1 MKVKTL
7 IMELLNNTSPEAE
20 VDIEFNKTLLPD
32 NEYVYCQLSPVNI
45 TGNQFSCTIHA
56 EVEE

>member
-20 VDIEFNKTLLPD
+20 VEIEFNKTLLPD
-32 NEYVYCQLSPVNI
+32 DEYVYCQLTPTDV
-45 TGNQFSCTIHA
+45 TGNSYTCTIHA
-56 EVEE
+56 TAEY

>member
-1 MKVKTL
+1 MSL
-7 IMELLNNTSPEAE
+7 IIRGVN
-20 VDIEFNKTLLPD
+20 LPGKCENCPCYD
-32 NEYVYCQLSPVNI
+32 YIDYVYCQLSPVNV

>member
-7 IMELLNNTSPEAE
+7 IMELLNNTNSEAE
-20 VDIEFNKTLLPD
+20 VEIEFNKQLLPD
-32 NEYVYCQLSPVNI
+32 DEYVYCQLSPVNI

-56 EVEE
+56 EVTE

>member
-1 MKVKTL
+1 MKVKNL

-32 NEYVYCQLSPVNI
+32 DEYAYCQLSPVNV

-56 EVEE
+56 EVTE

>member
-1 MKVKTL
+1 MKVKNL

-32 NEYVYCQLSPVNI
+32 DEYVYCQLTPTDV

>member
-20 VDIEFNKTLLPD
+20 IEIEFNKTLLPND
-32 NEYVYCQLSPVNI
+32 KYVYCQLSPVNV

-56 EVEE
+56 EVVE

>member
-20 VDIEFNKTLLPD
+20 VNIEFNKALLPD
-32 NEYVYCQLSPVNI
+32 DKYVYCQLSPVDV
-45 TGNQFSCTIHA
+45 TDNQFSCTIHA

>member
-20 VDIEFNKTLLPD
+20 VEIEFNKQLLPD
-32 NEYVYCQLSPVNI
+32 DEYVYCQLTPVEV
-45 TGNQFSCTIHA
+45 TGNKYNCTILA
-56 EVEE
+56 EVTE

>member
-7 IMELLNNTSPEAE
+7 IMELLNNTNSEAE
-20 VDIEFNKTLLPD
+20 VEIEFNKHLLPD
-32 NEYVYCQLSPVNI
+32 DEYVYCQLSPVNI

-56 EVEE
+56 EVTE

>member
-20 VDIEFNKTLLPD
+20 IEIEFNKTLLPND
-32 NEYVYCQLSPVNI
+32 KYVYCQLSPVDV

-56 EVEE
+56 EVGE

>member
-20 VDIEFNKTLLPD
+20 VEIEFNKALLPD
-32 NEYVYCQLSPVNI
+32 DEYVYCQLTPIEV
-45 TGNQFSCTIHA
+45 TGNKNSCTILA
-56 EVEE
+56 EVTE

>member
-20 VDIEFNKTLLPD
+20 VEIEFNKQP
-32 NEYVYCQLSPVNI
+32 
-45 TGNQFSCTIHA
+45 
-56 EVEE
+56 EVTE